1 MDRISAMRV
10 FSEVVTR
17 GSFTAAANTLGM
29 SRAMVTRHIGEL
41 ERWLGAR
48 LLQRST
54 RRLSLTEAGEACVVR
69 SRQLLELVNDVEQVV
84 GQRDTEPHGLIR
96 LLASPSFGQT
106 HLSAIIVDY
115 LARYPRMRVDLVLG
129 DQNQDLVDGRIDLA
143 IRITNELDPA
153 LIARKLSSCR
163 TVLCGAPQ
171 YLAQAGTPKVP
182 EELGQHN
189 CLAYSLVE
197 KSQWSFSRGKDERLV
212 QVGGSFS
219 ANDVLAVV
227 QAVRAGGGLA
237 LLPNYV
243 VAPMLRQRELVAL
256 LPEWQPEA
264 LGIYG
269 VYIARRHQPAS
280 LRTLLEFLAARLGA
294 SPAWEQ

>member
-96 LLASPSFGQT
+96 LLAGPAFGQT
-106 HLSAIIVDY
+106 HLSAIVVDY
-115 LARYPRMRVDLVLG
+115 LARYPRMRIDLVLG
-129 DQNQDLVDGRIDLA
+129 DENLDLIGERIDLA
-143 IRITNELDPA
+143 VRITNELDPA
-153 LIARKLSSCR
+153 LISRKLSTCR
-163 TVLCGAPQ
+163 TVLCGTPE
-171 YLAQAGTPKVP
+171 YLAKAGAPRTP
-182 EELGQHN
+182 EDLAQHN

-197 KSQWSFSRGKDERLV
+197 KSQWSFLRGGDERLV

-219 ANDVLAVV
+219 ANDVLALV

-243 VAPMLRQRELVAL
+243 VAPMLHRGELVAV
-256 LPEWQPEA
+256 LPDWQPAA

-269 VYIARRHQPAS
+269 VYVSRRHQPAS
-280 LRTLLEFLAARLGA
+280 LRTLLEFLASRLGP
-294 SPAWEQ
+294 SPAWEN